1 MILTLT
7 NNRKQMKNIFASE
20 KSFTFNNFDELK
32 GFLKDKYILV
42 SSEEENEKLYSIL
55 KILEFN
61 HELQRVPIPEHEED
75 ERIKIFSIEDTDFT
89 RDFAC
94 NVNVLENKFV
104 LSGEDVIEE
113 YFQLK
118 EQLIYSIIPYPITIS
133 EARNMTRERL
143 FAIYRFSNDL
153 IDKITASDLD
163 DLSVKGILGD
173 FGISKAQMI
182 IDNYEI
188 QEDNLKYIE

>member
-32 GFLKDKYILV
+32 GFLKDKYILA

-118 EQLIYSIIPYPITIS
+118 EQLVYSIIPYPITIS

-163 DLSVKGILGD
+163 DLSVKDILGD
-173 FGISKAQMI
+173 FGVSKAQMI

>member
-1 MILTLT
+1 
-7 NNRKQMKNIFASE
+7 MKNIFASE

-104 LSGEDVIEE
+104 LSGEDIIEE

>member
-1 MILTLT
+1 
-7 NNRKQMKNIFASE
+7 MKNIFANE

-42 SSEEENEKLYSIL
+42 SSEEENERLYSIL

-104 LSGEDVIEE
+104 LSGEDVI
-113 YFQLK
+113 
-118 EQLIYSIIPYPITIS
+118 
-133 EARNMTRERL
+133 
-143 FAIYRFSNDL
+143 
-153 IDKITASDLD
+153 
-163 DLSVKGILGD
+163 
-173 FGISKAQMI
+173 
-182 IDNYEI
+182 
-188 QEDNLKYIE
+188 

>member
-7 NNRKQMKNIFASE
+7 NNRKQMKNIFANE

-42 SSEEENEKLYSIL
+42 SSEEENERLYSIL

-61 HELQRVPIPEHEED
+61 HELQRVPIPEHKED
-75 ERIKIFSIEDTDFT
+75 ERIKIFSVEDTDFT

-118 EQLIYSIIPYPITIS
+118 EQLVYSIIPYPITIS

-143 FAIYRFSNDL
+143 SAIYRFSNDL

-173 FGISKAQMI
+173 FGVSKAQMI

>member
-7 NNRKQMKNIFASE
+7 NNRKQMKNIFANE

-42 SSEEENEKLYSIL
+42 SSEEENERLYSIL

-75 ERIKIFSIEDTDFT
+75 ERIKIFSVEDTDFT

>member
-118 EQLIYSIIPYPITIS
+118 EQLVYSIIPYPITIS

-143 FAIYRFSNDL
+143 SAIYRFSNDL

-173 FGISKAQMI
+173 FGVSKAQMI